1 MLPFILTVIGG
12 YFIGSALTENEDVS
26 IFADGGNINDNLWES
41 VKNKFSEIFYE
52 EGYGDEIYSNE
63 VKAEEYKWLFDRR
76 SNYSSSLSWED
87 AEDKFLGML
96 TPEEKNIIKIEHNI
110 VDSHELFGI
119 MSEKKILVT
128 RIMAKGGQIGDS
140 ARVIETNKSGV
151 IMEKMGKKYLLKF
164 VDGTEG
170 IYEANELEFT
180 RQYADGGEI
189 TEVFDILKKGNE
201 IKVKYDD
208 SIKKSNDVHLVVMSK
223 NMVGK
228 GKPYESEK
236 ITFKNINNPDG
247 VKFYAYKRKNG
258 FVYFAKGDMAIT
270 PVEVQKVDE
279 ENYKKGGTI
288 KVGDKVRSTVFKD
301 VEGEVLNK
309 KGDMLF
315 IRKTKD
321 GDYEHDVL
329 RINEVEKLSDGG
341 ILDFDEVM
349 EIEVEVEKMTKK
361 ELLLEVEL
369 SMGDVENK
377 FYFEY
382 DIDRDGYSLMQIYDE
397 NNKPVSKE
405 LKKELESNK
414 RLDNVLMY
422 SIEEAIEDYHHSK
435 YESDEYEP
443 EEYEYAKGGKVG
455 MSRKRFIR
463 DMKNMHKAIKEITL
477 KDGTKISGK
486 EIMKDGGE
494 VKKINMGD
502 VVRIKNP
509 NADENSEQ
517 LYVCVQDTSEYSQE
531 DQIECQVIG
540 EKWKD
545 WHFKPI
551 SRIEMNDL
559 EIVIPNSKL

>member
-1 MLPFILTVIGG
+1 
-12 YFIGSALTENEDVS
+12 
-26 IFADGGNINDNLWES
+26 
-41 VKNKFSEIFYE
+41 
-52 EGYGDEIYSNE
+52 
-63 VKAEEYKWLFDRR
+63 
-76 SNYSSSLSWED
+76 
-87 AEDKFLGML
+87 
-96 TPEEKNIIKIEHNI
+96 
-110 VDSHELFGI
+110 
-119 MSEKKILVT
+119 
-128 RIMAKGGQIGDS
+128 
-140 ARVIETNKSGV
+140 
-151 IMEKMGKKYLLKF
+151 
-164 VDGTEG
+164 
-170 IYEANELEFT
+170 
-180 RQYADGGEI
+180 
-189 TEVFDILKKGNE
+189 
-201 IKVKYDD
+201 
-208 SIKKSNDVHLVVMSK
+208 
-223 NMVGK
+223 
-228 GKPYESEK
+228 
-236 ITFKNINNPDG
+236 
-247 VKFYAYKRKNG
+247 
-258 FVYFAKGDMAIT
+258 
-270 PVEVQKVDE
+270 
-279 ENYKKGGTI
+279 
-288 KVGDKVRSTVFKD
+288 
-301 VEGEVLNK
+301 
-309 KGDMLF
+309 MLF